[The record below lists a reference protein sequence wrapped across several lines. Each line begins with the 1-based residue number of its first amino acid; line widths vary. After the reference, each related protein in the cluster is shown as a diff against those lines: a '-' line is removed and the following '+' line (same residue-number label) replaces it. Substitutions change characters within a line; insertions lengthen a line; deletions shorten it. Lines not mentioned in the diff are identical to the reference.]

1 MKKKLFP
8 ITILCITLAFGACT
22 KERCSSKK
30 QFLDEFEL
38 FISNAEKINQS
49 ATDEEKLVQEDEYK
63 DMINFCYKK
72 LRGKLTLKER
82 QDFWKQSVIYYLE
95 NGRQLSMELIIG
107 SENDEAFN
115 AYIQYELEQVIKD
128 SGNDFER
135 VLQDVIQEKLM
146 PSLNEIFKGIEDLG
160 KNLQEAIDNN

>member
-22 KERCSSKK
+22 KERCSSTK

-49 ATDEEKLVQEDEYK
+49 ATDEEKLVEEDKYK
-63 DMINFCYKK
+63 DMINYCYKK
-72 LRGKLTLKER
+72 LRDKLTLKER

-115 AYIQYELEQVIKD
+115 AYIQNELEQVIKD